1 MSSQVIC
8 PEWSFDFSVTLLSF
22 WIGLDLESHSPDST
36 KSQSNQIPTTHNQ
49 VYNQDAEW
57 EQVEEEASEE
67 SDKPVVQVDEE
78 DIQTD
83 TSLVYA
89 GFCMTDVSDP
99 TELLSCGQPGP
110 WNSLNTGIFS
120 SKPLKYTVSQI
131 LL

>member
-1 MSSQVIC
+1 M
-8 PEWSFDFSVTLLSF
+8 
-22 WIGLDLESHSPDST
+22 
-36 KSQSNQIPTTHNQ
+36 
-49 VYNQDAEW
+49 YNQDAEW

-110 WNSLNTGIFS
+110 
-120 SKPLKYTVSQI
+120 
-131 LL
+131 

>member
-8 PEWSFDFSVTLLSF
+8 SEWSLDFSVTLLSF
-22 WIGLDLESHSPDST
+22 WIGLDLESCSPDST
-36 KSQSNQIPTTHNQ
+36 TSQSNQIPTTHNQ
-49 VYNQDAEW
+49 VYNQDTEW

-89 GFCMTDVSDP
+89 GCCMTDVSDP
-99 TELLSCGQPGP
+99 TELVSCRQPGP
-110 WNSLNTGIFS
+110 WNTWILEYLVYS
-120 SKPLKYTVSQI
+120 PLKIPISQI